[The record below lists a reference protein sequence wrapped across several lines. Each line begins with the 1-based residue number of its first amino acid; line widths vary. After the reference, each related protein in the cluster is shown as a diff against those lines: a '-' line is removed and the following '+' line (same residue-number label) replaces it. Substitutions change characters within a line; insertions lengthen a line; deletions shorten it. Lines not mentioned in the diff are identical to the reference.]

1 MQKTTHLPLFI
12 ATILILASLATVVPA
27 ALAAPITVQTDKDAY
42 GPGESLNVSGT
53 ATANAWISIQL
64 FNPDGNRV
72 AIAQAQA
79 GSDGAWSATG
89 IYTFAEDDP
98 QGTWTVKAYD
108 SATGETAETTFTF
121 PAVPADTIPPTL
133 TVSLVPTKD
142 LYGVETITIVVQAD
156 EPLGSCSITVT
167 QAGASPTTVEA
178 TAAVDDPTKW
188 GGSYSIAEGYDGTAT
203 IEVEAADLAGNT
215 QTATAYFT
223 VDTAAPSLTISAP
236 ATTTEATIKVSGTV
250 DDPTIT
256 TVTITVDT
264 TSYAVDVTAG
274 SFSTTITLP
283 APGTYTIKA
292 EAADAA
298 GNTGTAST
306 SVTYAVAPPMKAEE
320 IVKPIKEDIAAGTK
334 SVKEDI
340 AAGTKAIKED
350 IAALKADVGGV
361 KSDIAGVKGDI
372 SGVKGDISTLKADV
386 SGLKTDVSAL
396 KSDIASV
403 KSDVADLG
411 SKVVEV
417 GGAVAGLSTL
427 ILTAVILSLIA
438 AVAAI
443 IAVVT
448 IARKVVLK

>member
-72 AIAQAQA
+72 AIAQA

-178 TAAVDDPTKW
+178 PAAVDDPTKW
-188 GGSYSIAEGYDGTAT
+188 GGYPWYPRLLREWGYAKLHETMWEDLIRGEVETLARENKIAQMFDIELRYPYLDIDVIKTAMSVAPQLKVFSDKDQLGKRVHRALAKKLGVPTFIAERKKTAAQHGAGIHKALLQIANKHGFNEKLVSKLNYSPDKISAEKLGSSSRYGYKYGDKDAWLLPSCVQLYFDYIAYHEGLLNKNEREKIAT
-203 IEVEAADLAGNT
+203 ILKN
-215 QTATAYFT
+215 
-223 VDTAAPSLTISAP
+223 LSA
-236 ATTTEATIKVSGTV
+236 SQ
-250 DDPTIT
+250 
-256 TVTITVDT
+256 
-264 TSYAVDVTAG
+264 
-274 SFSTTITLP
+274 
-283 APGTYTIKA
+283 
-292 EAADAA
+292 
-298 GNTGTAST
+298 
-306 SVTYAVAPPMKAEE
+306 
-320 IVKPIKEDIAAGTK
+320 
-334 SVKEDI
+334 
-340 AAGTKAIKED
+340 
-350 IAALKADVGGV
+350 
-361 KSDIAGVKGDI
+361 
-372 SGVKGDISTLKADV
+372 
-386 SGLKTDVSAL
+386 
-396 KSDIASV
+396 
-403 KSDVADLG
+403 
-411 SKVVEV
+411 
-417 GGAVAGLSTL
+417 
-427 ILTAVILSLIA
+427 
-438 AVAAI
+438 
-443 IAVVT
+443 
-448 IARKVVLK
+448 